1 MTSLNTLLRRGVL
14 AALLG
19 VGAIVATAPA
29 ASAYVVCNRDG
40 DCWRADHRY
49 SIPQVYIRFHSDN
62 WNWRRH
68 HDRWHDYDNGGDRGY
83 WDRDHWRHWDRDRD
97 RWDHD

>member
-1 MTSLNTLLRRGVL
+1 MTSLNTLLRRSAL

-29 ASAYVVCNRDG
+29 ASAYVACNRFG
-40 DCWRADHRY
+40 DCWHTDDRY
-49 SIPQVYIRFHSDN
+49 RIPHVSIRFYGDN

-68 HDRWHDYDNGGDRGY
+68 HYHWHDGSFAGRGY
-83 WDRDHWRHWDRDRD
+83 WDRDRGGWHDY
-97 RWDHD
+97 DHDGDRH